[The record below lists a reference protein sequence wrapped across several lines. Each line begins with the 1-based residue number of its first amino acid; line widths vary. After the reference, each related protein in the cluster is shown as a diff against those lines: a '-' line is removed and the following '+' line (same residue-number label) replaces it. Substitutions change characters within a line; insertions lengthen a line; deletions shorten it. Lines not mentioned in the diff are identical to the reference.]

1 MWENTDQKTPNTDTS
16 QAVKIIEKSLEI
28 RGIWSLKHS
37 ELMKHF
43 VVRNEQNLKI
53 SKKEAINKTKLKG
66 DNINNE
72 LKDTI
77 LINSLQKIVIL
88 LNAT

>member
-1 MWENTDQKTPNTDTS
+1 
-16 QAVKIIEKSLEI
+16 
-28 RGIWSLKHS
+28 
-37 ELMKHF
+37 MKHF

-53 SKKEAINKTKLKG
+53 SKKEAINKTKLKD